1 MFVFE
6 ESMEKEVTRDSS
18 GFDHV
23 AALNKAGFAVRV
35 VKKFRKGWPA
45 FDLGNE
51 QSVQQQAVL
60 MAMLEQPKTVIPPID
75 PVVRVER
82 RERERQRLTAALD
95 LVLNTVSP
103 YRSTVMRKPLR
114 NERNEIPQVEND
126 AEVRV
131 ALRELFANPEPIK
144 TQASLLQ
151 RMLQYRIEFVPP
163 WHSLFQRDD
172 RRNIISQLK
181 EVYK

>member
-1 MFVFE
+1 
-6 ESMEKEVTRDSS
+6 MEKEVTRDSS

-23 AALNKAGFAVRV
+23 AALNKAGFAVRG

-51 QSVQQQAVL
+51 QFVQQQAVL
-60 MAMLEQPKTVIPPID
+60 MGMLDPKTTIQQPVVD
-75 PVVRVER
+75 PEVRVER

-95 LVLNTVSP
+95 SVLNTVSP
-103 YRSTVMRKPLR
+103 YRSIVMPLRNKPLR
-114 NERNEIPQVEND
+114 TDVEVPQQVEND

-144 TQASLLQ
+144 SKASLLQ

-172 RRNIISQLK
+172 RKNIIGQLK

>member
-1 MFVFE
+1 
-6 ESMEKEVTRDSS
+6 MEKEVASVSS

-23 AALNKAGFAVRV
+23 AALNKAGFAVRG

-45 FDLGNE
+45 FGND

-60 MAMLEQPKTVIPPID
+60 MGMLEPKTTIQQVD
-75 PVVRVER
+75 PEVRVER

-95 LVLNTVSP
+95 SVLNTVSP
-103 YRSTVMRKPLR
+103 YRSIVIPLR
-114 NERNEIPQVEND
+114 NKRLRTDVEVPQQVEND

-144 TQASLLQ
+144 SKASLLQ

-172 RRNIISQLK
+172 RKNIIGQLK